1 MSACLAA
8 KGYKVTLLES
18 EQELG
23 GKSLTIYDPLQPAVP
38 QEMGTCYM
46 HPGYT
51 PIRKL
56 LEEYDKDNLE
66 INFANE
72 KNGRM
77 IFGLTLDD
85 ESKRKYTEGMEYFD
99 WVFEQTEKRTT
110 PACCRCLPDSL
121 QGIPILTALT
131 KYVRIHES
139 IFGKYPYGLPPQPKD
154 SEWSRINMNGLELL
168 APIFIYSQQVQ
179 GYGILDKIPAF
190 YLLWWIHPDVAN
202 GSIRSMLGSDELLVS
217 MLKNG
222 YQSLW
227 KNMAKR
233 HSDQVNYITGAQ
245 VTAIKRTP
253 SVEIKYMLGGEEKVL
268 EADMFVSAIDMY
280 RFSHL
285 ITDLDPEEKEVFSKL
300 TESTLATTLYKG
312 KTVAHEH
319 TVEFWFARQG
329 VLTSDGVGQFHAQR
343 NSRMATRPEI
353 PAVDD
358 TELRVAYQ
366 YSEKPPQSGD
376 AAKLSQALME
386 GLKTF
391 AGEPEVEIRLQ
402 KPWPYFPRF
411 EAQDLVK
418 GCPWKI
424 LEMQGKRNTVFIGSS
439 VCFESVLDVVC
450 YNQLLARKICG

>member
-1 MSACLAA
+1 MTILDALFPAVPENTPNPNSKLLSSCLEIDKEKHIAIVGGGPAGVHMSACLAA

-99 WVFEQTEKRTT
+99 WVFEQTEKR
-110 PACCRCLPDSL
+110 
-121 QGIPILTALT
+121 
-131 KYVRIHES
+131 
-139 IFGKYPYGLPPQPKD
+139 
-154 SEWSRINMNGLELL
+154 NGLELL